1 MKKRKK
7 KIPKKSVLLLS
18 AAVVLL
24 LGSTI
29 GSTRAALTYY
39 SDTYVAGMDLSS
51 IGVSL
56 LENDKVVSSRD
67 YADNGEWKATEGALL
82 EGFLKESEKL
92 VPGKKY
98 AEELRVL
105 NSGNIDSYVR
115 VTITKRW
122 LDKEG
127 NDVPVTTL
135 DPSLIDINYTLGNGW
150 VEDQSASTPE
160 RDVLYYQGIMTPGQ
174 EVVFADSLRIDPDI
188 CKNLTKIVDGNTVTY
203 SYEYDGY
210 SFEISADVDAV
221 QTHNAADAIK
231 SAWGVDASM
240 VGL

>member
-56 LENDKVVSSRD
+56 LENGKEVSKRVYLD
-67 YADNGEWKATEGALL
+67 EGEWDEEEGTLL
-82 EGFLKESEKL
+82 DGFLAEGEKL
-92 VPGKKY
+92 VPGKQY
-98 AEELRVL
+98 TEELSVM